1 MGVPVSPSTPTRL
14 NRVRVR
20 SSSGRVEEDRNSS
33 IGCVF
38 VRRLELKTP
47 AEMRAQAAA
56 QVVHGAVGQRDVRH
70 FLRALGGDR
79 GWPETRVDM
88 DCLESIRVP
97 SDAHG
102 SVAFHAAI
110 LTEPVPLGA
119 LWLSG
124 TTRHHQR
131 LP

>member
-1 MGVPVSPSTPTRL
+1 MGVSVSRSTATQL

-38 VRRLELKTP
+38 VRSLELET
-47 AEMRAQAAA
+47 ATEMRAQAAA
-56 QVVHGAVGQRDVRH
+56 QVMHGAVGQRDVGH
-70 FLRALGGDR
+70 FLRTLGGHR
-79 GWPETRVDM
+79 GRPETRVDM
-88 DCLESIRVP
+88 DCLEAVRVP
-97 SDAHG
+97 RDAHG

-110 LTEPVPLGA
+110 LTDPVPLGA